1 MPRALMLLTLPPE
14 IRAEFYDGVRT
25 AFPSLAID
33 LVNDVDAI
41 DPYLAEAEVL
51 ITFGPH
57 LRDKADHVLGRMPRL
72 TWVQALGTGVDN
84 IADRPSLGKD
94 VILTS
99 MHGLHG
105 APVSEAALGAMLALA
120 RNQKRLTRNQDARI
134 WDRFAPKMLNNKT
147 VGIFGIGVIAEAL
160 APRCKALGMTVVG
173 ISSSPR
179 VVPGFDRMVTRD
191 GVAVAVKD
199 FDFFVVLTPLSTE
212 TRGIVD
218 AKVFAAMKPGSFFI
232 NLARGGVV
240 DEVALEAAL
249 KNGPMAAAALDVF
262 VEEPLPKDHPF
273 WAMEN
278 VLLSPHVGG
287 LNESYATDVL
297 PILIENIRRYLAG
310 DVANLI
316 NKNAR

>member
-1 MPRALMLLTLPPE
+1 MTRLLMLLTLPSE
-14 IRAEFYDGVRT
+14 IRAEFHDGVRT

-33 LVNDVDAI
+33 LVNDVDGI

-57 LRDKADHVLGRMPRL
+57 LRDKADDVLGRMPKL
-72 TWVQALGTGVDN
+72 KWVQALGTGVDN
-84 IADRPSLGKD
+84 IADRPSLRRD

-105 APVSEAALGAMLALA
+105 APVSEAALAAMLALA
-120 RNQKRLTRNQDARI
+120 RNQKLLTRNQEARI
-134 WDRFAPKMLNNKT
+134 WDRFAPRMLNNKT

-179 VVPGFDRMVTRD
+179 TVPGFDRMVTRA
-191 GVAVAVKD
+191 GMASAVKD
-199 FDFFVVLTPLSTE
+199 FDFFVVLTPLSAD

-249 KNGPMAAAALDVF
+249 KDGPIAAAALDVF
-262 VEEPLPKDHPF
+262 IDEPLPTDHPF

-278 VLLSPHVGG
+278 VFLSPHVGG
-287 LNESYATDVL
+287 LNESYATDAL
-297 PILIENIRRYLAG
+297 PILVENIRRYLAG
-310 DVANLI
+310 DAVNLI
-316 NKNAR
+316 NRVAR

>member
-1 MPRALMLLTLPPE
+1 MTRLLMLLTLPPE
-14 IRAEFYDGVRT
+14 IRAEFHDGVRA
-25 AFPSLAID
+25 AFPQLAID
-33 LVNDVDAI
+33 LVNDVDGI

-57 LRDKADHVLGRMPRL
+57 LRDKADHVLGRMPKL
-72 TWVQALGTGVDN
+72 KWIQALGTGVDN
-84 IADRPSLGKD
+84 IIDRPSLGKE

-105 APVSEAALGAMLALA
+105 PPVSEAALGAMLALA
-120 RNQKRLTRNQDARI
+120 RNQRLLTRNQDARI

-160 APRCKALGMTVVG
+160 APRCKALGMNVVG

-179 VVPGFDRMVTRD
+179 TVPGFDRMVARD
-191 GVAVAVKD
+191 AMADAVKD
-199 FDFFVVLTPLSTE
+199 FDFFVVLTPLSAE

-218 AKVFAAMKPGSFFI
+218 AKIFAAMKPGSFFI

-240 DEVALEAAL
+240 DEVALADAL

-262 VEEPLPKDHPF
+262 IEEPLPKDHPF

-287 LNESYATDVL
+287 LNESYATDAL
-297 PILIENIRRYLAG
+297 PILVENIRRYLAG
-310 DVANLI
+310 RTGELI
-316 NKNAR
+316 NKIAR